1 VLQRARALPRWRV
14 VTRERRQ
21 QQAPC
26 PWRCGSGSCWTGR
39 GEAFPAAWRSASG
52 GCSRSSSRRCPSC
65 PASRWRSSP
74 ICSRTAPAAPAPP
87 APPLRRTCSH
97 CCDDAPNQ
105 AIAIGEFVTNHA
117 RNAESNK
124 SSAAQ
129 CRGERVRGMMVRDQC
144 SLNPK
149 QNVIL
154 TTTIASIGT
163 AQMQLRIRSA
173 LKLGKAKEK

>member
-14 VTRERRQ
+14 ATPERRQ
-21 QQAPC
+21 QQAPAPC
-26 PWRCGSGSCWTGR
+26 PWRSGSGSCWTGR

-117 RNAESNK
+117 RNAEKQQIKRCAVQRRESARDDGSGSVQPKPQAKRDSN
-124 SSAAQ
+124 
-129 CRGERVRGMMVRDQC
+129 
-144 SLNPK
+144 N
-149 QNVIL
+149 
-154 TTTIASIGT
+154 
-163 AQMQLRIRSA
+163 
-173 LKLGKAKEK
+173 